1 MPAASTR
8 FIAPQVLA
16 RIAGLE
22 LLARGV
28 VEGFLAGLHR
38 SPYKGFSVDFMEYRP
53 YTPGDDLQ
61 RVDWKVFART
71 DRYYVKEFE
80 GETNARLHLLVDSS
94 ASMGYS
100 SEGPTK
106 LEYACFLAGSLAYLI
121 SRQGDAVGL
130 TTFDVQIR
138 SALAARAGKA
148 HLFSILGELE
158 NAAPAHTTALGKPL
172 HEIADLHNR
181 RGFMVL
187 ISDLLADPEPLVDA
201 LKHFRFLGH
210 EVLVFHVLDPQEVQF
225 EFSDVIELQD
235 LETDERIIVD
245 GKTAQQLYRDN
256 FSQYS
261 GRIRKACGQLGV
273 DYAQLQT
280 SEPLD
285 RALFNYLSARSRR
298 TV

>member
-53 YTPGDDLQ
+53 YAPGDDLQ

-100 SEGPTK
+100 SAETTK

-121 SRQGDAVGL
+121 ARQGDAVGL
-130 TTFDVQIR
+130 TTFDEEIR

-148 HLFSILGELE
+148 HLFSLLGELE
-158 NAAPAHTTALGKPL
+158 NVAPAHTTALGKPL
-172 HEIADLHNR
+172 HEIADLHQR

-187 ISDLLADPEPLVDA
+187 ISDLLADAEQLVDA

-210 EVLVFHVLDPQEVQF
+210 EVLVFHVLDPNEVEF
-225 EFSDVIELQD
+225 DFSDVVELQD

-245 GKTAQQLYRDN
+245 GKSAQQLYRDS
-256 FSQYS
+256 FRQYAA
-261 GRIRKACGQLGV
+261 RIRKACGQLGV
-273 DYAQLQT
+273 DYVQLQT

-285 RALFNYLSARSRR
+285 RALFNYLSARARR